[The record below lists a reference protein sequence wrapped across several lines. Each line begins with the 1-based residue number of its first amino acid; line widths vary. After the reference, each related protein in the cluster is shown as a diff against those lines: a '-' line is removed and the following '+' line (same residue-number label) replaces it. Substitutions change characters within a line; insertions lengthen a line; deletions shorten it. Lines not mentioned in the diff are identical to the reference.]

1 MKAERSTQ
9 RTNSSLEVYVSKKKF
24 SADSY
29 FFDAKDSLRSFET
42 SIDPLYTDDASYE
55 LQMAELS
62 SRSADRQELL
72 FAERRNGVIAI
83 FQGMDTAGK
92 DGAIKNV
99 FAGLN
104 PLGVSASAF
113 GAPSA
118 EERLHDFLW
127 RTHAHIPARGKIA
140 LFNRS
145 YYEDVLTVR
154 VHPSLLEGQKL
165 PRDVDSG
172 GKFWRARLS
181 DIRAFEEYL
190 TRQGFVVLKFF
201 LHLSRDE
208 QKKRLLAR
216 IDDHRKNWKF
226 DPQDLDDRKLWVE
239 FMKAYES
246 CFRETSSTECPWYVI
261 PADDKKNARLLVSSI
276 FCAHMEALDLRDP
289 SIPASQKK
297 VLRKLRKG
305 L

>member
-1 MKAERSTQ
+1 M
-9 RTNSSLEVYVSKKKF
+9 SKKSF

-29 FFDAKDSLRSFET
+29 FFDPKDSLRSFPT
-42 SIDPLYTDDASYE
+42 SVEALYTDDESYR
-55 LQMAELS
+55 LQMADLS
-62 SRSADRQELL
+62 ARTSDRQELL

-113 GAPSA
+113 GAPSS
-118 EERLHDFLW
+118 EERLRDFLW

-154 VHPSLLEGQKL
+154 VHPSLLDGQKL
-165 PRDVDSG
+165 PRNHASG
-172 GKFWRARLS
+172 EKFWRARLG

-216 IDDHRKNWKF
+216 INDHRKNWKF
-226 DPQDLDDRKLWVE
+226 DPQDLEDRELWPK

-246 CFRETSSTECPWYVI
+246 CFRATSSAECPWYVI

-297 VLRKLRKG
+297 ILRRLRKG